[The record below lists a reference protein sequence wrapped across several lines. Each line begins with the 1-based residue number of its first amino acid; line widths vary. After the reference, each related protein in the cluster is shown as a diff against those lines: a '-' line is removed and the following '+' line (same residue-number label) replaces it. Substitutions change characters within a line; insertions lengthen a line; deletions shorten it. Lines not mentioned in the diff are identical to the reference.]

1 MFASGGKI
9 FRYCR
14 DNGIANWIHQE
25 EVLSDASFSQS
36 LV

>member
-14 DNGIANWIHQE
+14 DNGIANCIHRG
-25 EVLSDASFSQS
+25 EVLSDSSFSQS
-36 LV
+36 LA